1 MLGEENN
8 TKDIIM
14 DLNIPF
20 LAYFFLLLIIIVIVL
35 CKYFCSS
42 EEIFEFIE
50 ESKKSSLKLFSDQKY
65 KLKLFTKLNTKI
77 NRDHLDNSKYYK
89 EIGYSKIYGN
99 KKDKQSL
106 EIKEKYLN
114 NNIEKKNKNKI
125 FIKKSK
131 KVCFSNNILYENE
144 NDNKI

>member
-77 NRDHLDNSKYYK
+77 NRDHLDN
-89 EIGYSKIYGN
+89 
-99 KKDKQSL
+99 
-106 EIKEKYLN
+106 
-114 NNIEKKNKNKI
+114 
-125 FIKKSK
+125 
-131 KVCFSNNILYENE
+131 
-144 NDNKI
+144 